1 MNNKK
6 EKNDLNAKITPNSK
20 DEFISVRDV
29 SGLLHINE
37 KKVYTLA
44 QEGKIPGTKV
54 TGKWLFPRR
63 ELEELMRI
71 RATQP
76 LSRFSEEYAPYK
88 NVVLLAGSDD
98 PAIGMVQGLLHTMY
112 PEYVFFSAS
121 VGSGEG
127 LRLLKNNYCHI
138 ALSHLFDQDTEDFNF
153 PFIGKIFDH
162 PEELVLMNLFFRNV
176 GFVSKQGAVGN
187 FNEIARGDLRFIN
200 RQKKSGIRNRIEE
213 MLREE
218 GLPVDRIAG
227 FTDEVYTHLDVAAH
241 IVAGKA
247 DVGIAAES
255 VAYIAGL
262 HFHKLFEERF
272 DMVIQKKNFFEKNI
286 QVFIEFIRS
295 SSFLSLLKSMRGYDP
310 RETGKILYPRSI

>member
-1 MNNKK
+1 MKNKN
-6 EKNDLNAKITPNSK
+6 EKNDLYAIKTSSSE

-29 SGLLHINE
+29 SKLLHVNE

-63 ELEELMRI
+63 ELEGLMRV
-71 RATQP
+71 RATQ
-76 LSRFSEEYAPYK
+76 LLNRFSAEYAPYK

-98 PAIGMVQGLLHTMY
+98 PAIGMVQGLLHKIY
-112 PEYVFFSAS
+112 PEYIFFSAS

-127 LRLLKNNYCHI
+127 LRLLKNSYCHI
-138 ALSHLFDQDTEDFNF
+138 ALSHLFDQDTGDFNF
-153 PFIGKIFDH
+153 PFIGKIFDR

-176 GFVSKQGAVGN
+176 GFISKQGDVGN
-187 FNEIARGDLRFIN
+187 FKEITHGKLRFIN

-213 MLREE
+213 MLKED
-218 GLPVDRIAG
+218 GLPVERIVG

-241 IVAGKA
+241 IAAGKA

-255 VAYIAGL
+255 VARIAGL

-272 DMVIQKKNFFEKNI
+272 DMVIKKKDFFEKNI

-295 SSFLSLLKSMRGYDP
+295 SAFLNLLKKHAG
-310 RETGKILYPRSI
+310 L

>member
-1 MNNKK
+1 MEYKR
-6 EKNDLNAKITPNSK
+6 EKNDLSTTLTSNGG
-20 DEFISVRDV
+20 DQFISVRDV
-29 SGLLHINE
+29 SRLLHINE

-54 TGKWLFPRR
+54 TGKWLFPKR

-76 LSRFSEEYAPYK
+76 LSRFFEEYAPYK

-98 PAIGMVQGLLHTMY
+98 PVIGMVQGLLHTMY
-112 PEYVFFSAS
+112 PEYAFFSAS

-138 ALSHLFDQDTEDFNF
+138 ALSHLFDQNTEDFNF

-162 PEELVLMNLFFRNV
+162 PDELVLMNLFFRNV
-176 GFVSKQGAVGN
+176 GFISKQGAVGN
-187 FNEIARGDLRFIN
+187 FTEIARRGLRFVN
-200 RQKKSGIRNRIEE
+200 RQNKSGIRNRIEE
-213 MLREE
+213 MLKGE

-227 FTDEVYTHLDVAAH
+227 FNDEVYTHFDVAAH

-247 DVGIAAES
+247 DVGIAVEY
-255 VAYIAGL
+255 VAHIAGL
-262 HFHKLFEERF
+262 DFHKLFEERF
-272 DMVIQKKNFFEKNI
+272 DMIIRKKNFFDKNI

-295 SSFLSLLKSMRGYDP
+295 SAFLSLLKSMLGYDS
-310 RETGKILYPRSI
+310 RETGKVLYQRSE